1 VADYY
6 RESKINWED
15 SPMSRRLF
23 VALLGLGLALFLMPQ
38 VSLAAEEDHIAE
50 AIAHTKQAILHG
62 QKVHADLLGE
72 HAKTALSHA
81 RLAEIANAN
90 PHTEAAVKELEQTID
105 DNNNNHTALA
115 TGHAEAALTHL
126 EQAK

>member
-1 VADYY
+1 
-6 RESKINWED
+6 
-15 SPMSRRLF
+15 MSRRLF

-72 HAKTALSHA
+72 HAKTAPTQGLLRSPTLIPTMK
-81 RLAEIANAN
+81 RRSKNSNKQSMI
-90 PHTEAAVKELEQTID
+90 Q
-105 DNNNNHTALA
+105 
-115 TGHAEAALTHL
+115 
-126 EQAK
+126 

>member
-1 VADYY
+1 
-6 RESKINWED
+6 
-15 SPMSRRLF
+15 MSRRFF

-38 VSLAAEEDHIAE
+38 VSLAAEDHIAE

-90 PHTEAAVKELEQTID
+90 PHTEEAVKELEQTID

-126 EQAK
+126 EQVK